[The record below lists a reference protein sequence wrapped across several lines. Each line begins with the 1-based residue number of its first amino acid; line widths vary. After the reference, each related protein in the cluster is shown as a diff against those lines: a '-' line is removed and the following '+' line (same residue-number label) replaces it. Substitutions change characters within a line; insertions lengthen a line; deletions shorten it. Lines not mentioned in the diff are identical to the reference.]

1 MLAHGTLYELRDV
14 DGTLLTPAE
23 AKALAA
29 EPIVLGGFQV
39 RVGGRRTCAR
49 PPTANVEK
57 GTLGMDSSYGIWTR

>member
-39 RVGGRRTCAR
+39 RVGDARVYGGGR
-49 PPTANVEK
+49 P
-57 GTLGMDSSYGIWTR
+57 